1 MEKLGVN
8 MPSLEINMQS
18 IDSIQKSEV
27 HDLKQV
33 QHLDKALMIGCMM
46 GCKKQILWLQ

>member
-1 MEKLGVN
+1 VEKLYVS

-27 HDLKQV
+27 HDLKQGTRPG
-33 QHLDKALMIGCMM
+33 QGISD
-46 GCKKQILWLQ
+46 